1 MTIKHMRR
9 PASYYRLI
17 MKSASSA
24 ITSLPASPDEERRDR
39 MIKYSVAM
47 GVRMVCIVA
56 CFLVP
61 GWWILIPAAGA
72 VILPYIAVVAANTV
86 ASPQGRD
93 VERPGAIVRVYPEN
107 GAA

>member
-1 MTIKHMRR
+1 MGIKHMRR
-9 PASYYRLI
+9 PGGYDRAI
-17 MKSASSA
+17 MKPASSA

-47 GVRMVCIVA
+47 GVRLVCIAA

-72 VILPYIAVVAANTV
+72 VFLPYVAVVAANTV
-86 ASPQGRD
+86 APPQGRD
-93 VERPGAIVRVYPEN
+93 VERPGAIVRVDPR
-107 GAA
+107 GGPA